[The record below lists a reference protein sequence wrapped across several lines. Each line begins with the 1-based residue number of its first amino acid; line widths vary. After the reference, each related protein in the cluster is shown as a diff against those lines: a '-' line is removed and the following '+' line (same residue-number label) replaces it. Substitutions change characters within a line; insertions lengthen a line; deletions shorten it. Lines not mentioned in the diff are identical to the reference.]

1 MSKASQERQRAC
13 LVVLKINHLLSG
25 LLRLPPWRVRKRP
38 LIPDL
43 DPQPFP
49 LAPTKQTF
57 SGLSPFLLYSWKQFT
72 RRRGETGTQ
81 HLHWAWPEP
90 WACWSPLVQ
99 SSPVGCAPSHWPKVE
114 DDCLRGPS
122 SAQSTHAQSVEK
134 GLPRCRDEKVYSR
147 VAARARAGGL
157 RPWRGWWPVRGGN
170 QSSAERRELRG
181 ASLCGSVS
189 GVSWRVGWWG
199 DGLIQGAEAKDPG
212 SQTGCQDNGEDA
224 HWMCR
229 RALTKGFNQVPFDD
243 DENEFC
249 VWGNDS
255 FLCSRFSSVKM

>member
-1 MSKASQERQRAC
+1 M
-13 LVVLKINHLLSG
+13 
-25 LLRLPPWRVRKRP
+25 
-38 LIPDL
+38 PDL

-72 RRRGETGTQ
+72 RSRGETGTQ

-147 VAARARAGGL
+147 VAARARAGTAGSL
-157 RPWRGWWPVRGGN
+157 PAFPGVTNTCRT
-170 QSSAERRELRG
+170 SSQGPPAHK
-181 ASLCGSVS
+181 C
-189 GVSWRVGWWG
+189 GVSSSWGSYSDILEGREEDTGGWRC
-199 DGLIQGAEAKDPG
+199 QGRPP
-212 SQTGCQDNGEDA
+212 C
-224 HWMCR
+224 
-229 RALTKGFNQVPFDD
+229 L
-243 DENEFC
+243 
-249 VWGNDS
+249 
-255 FLCSRFSSVKM
+255 